1 MGNIVPTQLKKIIR
15 RPILGMKEGK
25 ICLEDLLLASEM
37 ELNESSLLSRRLV
50 PSQANPEIMEERVEL
65 DF

>member
-1 MGNIVPTQLKKIIR
+1 
-15 RPILGMKEGK
+15 MKEGK

>member
-1 MGNIVPTQLKKIIR
+1 MGNIVPTQLKKIIK

-25 ICLEDLLLASEM
+25 ICLEDLLLANEM

-50 PSQANPEIMEERVEL
+50 PSAANPEIMVEKVEL